1 MKTLDNYLFDIIKSL
16 ILKKLHSFPHL
27 YYVSKLTKFMSEDEQ
42 LEQLIN
48 QTLDGAM
55 ASIPAHLLEIEQNKQ
70 ILKVDNPKEF
80 VFGLV
85 MGMAL
90 GLASAML
97 SAMKKGLPSPQ
108 DQLKIRDMV
117 YKKVP
122 QIRER
127 LFE

>member
-1 MKTLDNYLFDIIKSL
+1 
-16 ILKKLHSFPHL
+16 
-27 YYVSKLTKFMSEDEQ
+27 MSEDEK

-55 ASIPAHLLEIEQNKQ
+55 ASIPAHLLEIEQNKK
-70 ILKVDNPKEF
+70 ILQVDNPKEF

-85 MGMAL
+85 MGMSL

-97 SAMKKGLPSPQ
+97 SAMKKGVPSPQ

-127 LFE
+127 LFN

>member
-1 MKTLDNYLFDIIKSL
+1 
-16 ILKKLHSFPHL
+16 
-27 YYVSKLTKFMSEDEQ
+27 MSEDEQ

-55 ASIPAHLLEIEQNKQ
+55 AAIPAHLLEIEQNKET
-70 ILKVDNPKEF
+70 LKVGDAKEF
-80 VFGLV
+80 VFGLI
-85 MGMAL
+85 MGMSL
-90 GLASAML
+90 GMASAML
-97 SAMKKGLPSPQ
+97 TAMKKGMPTPQ

-127 LFE
+127 IFQ

>member
-1 MKTLDNYLFDIIKSL
+1 
-16 ILKKLHSFPHL
+16 
-27 YYVSKLTKFMSEDEQ
+27 MSEDEQ

-55 ASIPAHLLEIEQNKQ
+55 ATIPAHLLEIEQNKEL
-70 ILKVDNPKEF
+70 LKVNDPKEF
-80 VFGLV
+80 VFGLI
-85 MGMAL
+85 MGMSL
-90 GLASAML
+90 GMASAML
-97 SAMKKGLPSPQ
+97 SAMKQGIPTPQ

-117 YKKVP
+117 FKKVP

>member
-1 MKTLDNYLFDIIKSL
+1 
-16 ILKKLHSFPHL
+16 
-27 YYVSKLTKFMSEDEQ
+27 MSEDEQ

-55 ASIPAHLLEIEQNKQ
+55 ASIPAHLLEIEQNKE
-70 ILKVDNPKEF
+70 ILKVSDAKEF
-80 VFGLV
+80 VFGLI
-85 MGMAL
+85 MGMSL
-90 GLASAML
+90 GMASAML
-97 SAMKKGLPSPQ
+97 SAMKQGIPSPE

-127 LFE
+127 LYE

>member
-1 MKTLDNYLFDIIKSL
+1 
-16 ILKKLHSFPHL
+16 
-27 YYVSKLTKFMSEDEQ
+27 MSEDEQ

-55 ASIPAHLLEIEQNKQ
+55 ASIPAHLTEIEQNKD

-80 VFGLV
+80 VFGLI

-90 GLASAML
+90 GMASAML
-97 SAMKKGLPSPQ
+97 SAMKNGIPTPQ

-117 YKKVP
+117 FKKVP

-127 LFE
+127 IFQ

>member
-1 MKTLDNYLFDIIKSL
+1 
-16 ILKKLHSFPHL
+16 
-27 YYVSKLTKFMSEDEQ
+27 MSEDSQ

-48 QTLDGAM
+48 QTLDGTLAT
-55 ASIPAHLLEIEQNKQ
+55 IPAHLLEIEQNKE
-70 ILKVDNPKEF
+70 LLNVKDPKEF

-90 GLASAML
+90 GMASALL
-97 SAMKKGLPSPQ
+97 SAMKNGVPTPE

-127 LFE
+127 IFQ